1 MFCLGLLVVKTWKIS
16 GVAESQGLAG
26 LLLK

>member
-1 MFCLGLLVVKTWKIS
+1 MFCLGLLVVKTWKVS
-16 GVAESQGLAG
+16 GVAESQGLPG